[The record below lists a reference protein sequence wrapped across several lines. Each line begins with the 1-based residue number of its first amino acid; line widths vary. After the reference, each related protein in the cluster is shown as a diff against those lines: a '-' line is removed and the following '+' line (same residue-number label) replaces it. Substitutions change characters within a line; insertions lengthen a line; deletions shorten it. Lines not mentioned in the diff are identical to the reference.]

1 MRVKI
6 GDTWFESED
15 QFLGVQFTDDEVSML
30 MEYLPT
36 TPHRSFGVGL
46 EETEGDL
53 VAWLR
58 QGRDV

>member
-6 GDTWFESED
+6 GDKWYECED
-15 QFLGVQFTDDEVSML
+15 QMLGVQFTEEEVSML

-36 TPHRSFGVGL
+36 TPHRSFAAGFA
-46 EETEGDL
+46 ENDGDL

-58 QGRDV
+58 EGRDQ